1 MRNALCLEAFGT
13 FFLSLAAAVSGEP
26 LAVAAVLG
34 ALIYAGGPIS
44 GAHYNPAATLAW
56 CVRGRHRWLPGVAY
70 VLVQLTAAL
79 AAAAVAG
86 LLAGHDPERTAAAA
100 RAIDDPVFE
109 GVFPEALAEFL
120 GTYLIAFVI
129 LMVATSRRTAGNGY
143 AGLAIALAVF
153 GAAVVFARQEPTF
166 NPAVMLAASFR
177 DVFAAFTAEGETFKA
192 LRTELAFVA
201 KFTPRYLLLA
211 VLQLAGAAA
220 AAFTFRGLFP
230 EER

>member
-13 FFLSLAAAVSGEP
+13 FFLCLAAAVAGEP

-109 GVFPEALAEFL
+109 GVVPEGLAEFL

-143 AGLAIALAVF
+143 AGVAIALAVF

>member
-13 FFLSLAAAVSGEP
+13 FFLCLAVAVAGEP

-56 CVRGRHRWLPGVAY
+56 CVRGRQRWLPGVAY

-109 GVFPEALAEFL
+109 GFFREGLAEFL
-120 GTYLIAFVI
+120 GTYLMAFVI
-129 LMVATSRRTAGNGY
+129 LMVATSR
-143 AGLAIALAVF
+143 
-153 GAAVVFARQEPTF
+153 P
-166 NPAVMLAASFR
+166 
-177 DVFAAFTAEGETFKA
+177 
-192 LRTELAFVA
+192 
-201 KFTPRYLLLA
+201 
-211 VLQLAGAAA
+211 
-220 AAFTFRGLFP
+220 
-230 EER
+230 

>member
-13 FFLSLAAAVSGEP
+13 FFLCLAVAVAGEP

-86 LLAGHDPERTAAAA
+86 LLAAADNREGSGPDFTVLSAFDFH
-100 RAIDDPVFE
+100 ID
-109 GVFPEALAEFL
+109 
-120 GTYLIAFVI
+120 
-129 LMVATSRRTAGNGY
+129 
-143 AGLAIALAVF
+143 GLTDK
-153 GAAVVFARQEPTF
+153 P
-166 NPAVMLAASFR
+166 N
-177 DVFAAFTAEGETFKA
+177 
-192 LRTELAFVA
+192 
-201 KFTPRYLLLA
+201 LLTDKGIK
-211 VLQLAGAAA
+211 QLALGARVDLENLTVR
-220 AAFTFRGLFP
+220 F
-230 EER
+230 

>member
-13 FFLSLAAAVSGEP
+13 FFLCLAAAVAGEP

-70 VLVQLTAAL
+70 ALVQLTAAL

-100 RAIDDPVFE
+100 RAI
-109 GVFPEALAEFL
+109 A
-120 GTYLIAFVI
+120 
-129 LMVATSRRTAGNGY
+129 ATVSVSTRSSSW
-143 AGLAIALAVF
+143 
-153 GAAVVFARQEPTF
+153 ARQRLR
-166 NPAVMLAASFR
+166 LAPSNSP
-177 DVFAAFTAEGETFKA
+177 FA
-192 LRTELAFVA
+192 LNS
-201 KFTPRYLLLA
+201 
-211 VLQLAGAAA
+211 
-220 AAFTFRGLFP
+220 
-230 EER
+230 